1 MYEIEKNIPIRG
13 RRSTESAYPFDYME
27 VGDSFF
33 IPLSAI
39 EVKAPYSIKE
49 LRKAK
54 RVLAAS
60 LYNAVKRRHSG
71 MKIAIR
77 ATDGLIGIR
86 VWRTE

>member
-33 IPLSAI
+33 IPMDTEALHSM
-39 EVKAPYSIKE
+39 KE